1 MAYLN
6 ENRVGFGREA
16 TLLAD
21 AADAAPDL
29 HDLYE
34 PALDGAFADAAGRD
48 GMPPRVRGRGRGR
61 EQAMMARAGV
71 GQGWNSPLYNGPYIH
86 LLTLQGGD

>member
-1 MAYLN
+1 MVAAGLARSAGGLN

-34 PALDGAFADAAGRD
+34 PALDGAFADADLFEAGL
-48 GMPPRVRGRGRGR
+48 G
-61 EQAMMARAGV
+61 
-71 GQGWNSPLYNGPYIH
+71 
-86 LLTLQGGD
+86 